1 MEKEKVNVR
10 TWLKCNDYKAAALP
24 PDCCSQSQ
32 VGGERKQQPKCVC
45 EFMCVYELTINK
57 KDQCECVCSYSSGYD
72 GEKLQDIGFGLNNET
87 DYKILK

>member
-1 MEKEKVNVR
+1 MTTR
-10 TWLKCNDYKAAALP
+10 QPLSLQIAAVSHRWAE
-24 PDCCSQSQ
+24 SESNNQS
-32 VGGERKQQPKCVC
+32 VCVC